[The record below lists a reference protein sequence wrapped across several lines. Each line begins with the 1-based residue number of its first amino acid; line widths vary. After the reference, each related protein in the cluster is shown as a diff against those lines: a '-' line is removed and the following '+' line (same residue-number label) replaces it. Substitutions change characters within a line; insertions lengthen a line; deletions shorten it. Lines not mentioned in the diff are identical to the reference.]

1 MEVLKEGLL
10 KVDPGLLLWTI
21 ITFIVL
27 LLILWKAAWKPIVE
41 ALDARSEK
49 IRGDIEAAEKS
60 RLEAEKLFEEHRQ
73 MMDKAKDDAQQV
85 IADGKNDA
93 EKLKNSIV
101 EKANQEAK
109 DMVERARKEIT
120 LAKDKALTEIQA
132 EVVTLTTE
140 IASKVISK
148 NLNPDDQKALVEE
161 ALEKLRT
168 VQ

>member
-21 ITFIVL
+21 ITFVVL
-27 LLILWKAAWKPIVE
+27 VLILWKAAWKPIVE

-73 MMDKAKDDAQQV
+73 MMDKAKDEAQQV
-85 IADGKNDA
+85 ITEGKNDA

-120 LAKDKALTEIQA
+120 LAKEKALSEIQS
-132 EVVTLTTE
+132 EVVTLSTE
-140 IASKVISK
+140 IASKVIAK
-148 NLNPDDQKALVEE
+148 NLKPDDQKALVEE

>member
-1 MEVLKEGLL
+1 MEVLKDGLL

>member
-73 MMDKAKDDAQQV
+73 MMDKARDDAQQV

>member
-73 MMDKAKDDAQQV
+73 VMDKAKDDAQQV

-120 LAKDKALTEIQA
+120 LAKDKALTEIQV

>member
-73 MMDKAKDDAQQV
+73 MMDKAKDEAQQV

-120 LAKDKALTEIQA
+120 LAKDKALSDIQS
-132 EVVTLTTE
+132 EVVTLSTE
-140 IASKVISK
+140 IASKVIAK
-148 NLNPDDQKALVEE
+148 NLKPDDQKALVEE